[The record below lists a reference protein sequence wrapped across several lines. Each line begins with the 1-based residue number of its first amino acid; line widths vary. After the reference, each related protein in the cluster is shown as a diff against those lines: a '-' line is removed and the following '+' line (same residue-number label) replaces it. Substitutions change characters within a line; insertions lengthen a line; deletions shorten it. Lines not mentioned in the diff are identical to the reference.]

1 MEYTIHIANVLYL
14 LSYSMRDV
22 LWLRILTVIAIGF
35 LIPYFYLR
43 SEPLMAPIY
52 WNLLFTAINFYWIA
66 RLLNERRPVRLSDD
80 EQRLCRLGF
89 RTLTPREM
97 LKLLKLAVWY
107 EVSPGTC
114 FVHTGDKLDRL
125 IMIFTGKCEIRV
137 NGRPVDCLADGQFIG
152 EISYFTGE
160 VADGDVIALE
170 PTRYVCWPIE
180 QLSGYLKRNPE
191 MRASFQIIL
200 GRDLTRRLQ
209 RTWSHARDA

>member
-52 WNLLFTAINFYWIA
+52 WNLLFTAINLYWIA

-89 RTLTPREM
+89 RTLTPRDM
-97 LKLLKLAVWY
+97 LKLLKLAAWHDT
-107 EVSPGTC
+107 SPGTSPGAC
-114 FVHTGDKLDRL
+114 SVPGVMLHVFEEKGLSRFSHFYHGWNYRVDPGIYWVIESRRE
-125 IMIFTGKCEIRV
+125 TGK
-137 NGRPVDCLADGQFIG
+137 
-152 EISYFTGE
+152 
-160 VADGDVIALE
+160 
-170 PTRYVCWPIE
+170 
-180 QLSGYLKRNPE
+180 
-191 MRASFQIIL
+191 
-200 GRDLTRRLQ
+200 
-209 RTWSHARDA
+209 